1 MEFAAAATIRA
12 AAVLCEVGGVAL
24 ICKGISWL
32 LRFIA
37 NTSHRSTPDS
47 YLNKSI
53 WEPLSVL
60 ALGRLTYFTIL
71 LVFALTQELPGLTA
85 IYDMLIQSRLRHHHV
100 CCSNMVTLVI

>member
-1 MEFAAAATIRA
+1 MEFAATAAIRA

-24 ICKGISWL
+24 ICSWL

-60 ALGRLTYFTIL
+60 VLDRLIYFTIL
-71 LVFALTQELPGLTA
+71 LISALTKNCRG
-85 IYDMLIQSRLRHHHV
+85 
-100 CCSNMVTLVI
+100 